1 MAIEENKVTLVG
13 VNSASVTFSNE
24 ANVEKQYKVNANVNV
39 SNGKNIDSFDGG
51 EVKSL
56 ESENQ
61 LATFYFNQNG
71 GIAINYNDHPD
82 LEAQIAIIT
91 IINSFVTDVKNTLT
105 RKESHQFQSKKG
117 KKNDEPRNVF
127 KEINSL
133 EYPLITRREGTSI
146 RTESKNHAYAC
157 RLRQSCKS
165 IR

>member
-39 SNGKNIDSFDGG
+39 SNGKTIDSFDSG
-51 EVKSL
+51 EVRSL

-91 IINSFVTDVKNTLT
+91 IINSFVTDVTKYINTKDIL
-105 RKESHQFQSKKG
+105 S
-117 KKNDEPRNVF
+117 V
-127 KEINSL
+127 
-133 EYPLITRREGTSI
+133 SI
-146 RTESKNHAYAC
+146 
-157 RLRQSCKS
+157 
-165 IR
+165 

>member
-1 MAIEENKVTLVG
+1 MVIEENKVTLVG

-61 LATFYFNQNG
+61 FATFYFNQNG

-91 IINSFVTDVKNTLT
+91 IINSFVTDVKKYINT
-105 RKESHQFQSKKG
+105 KG
-117 KKNDEPRNVF
+117 ISSV
-127 KEINSL
+127 
-133 EYPLITRREGTSI
+133 SI
-146 RTESKNHAYAC
+146 
-157 RLRQSCKS
+157 
-165 IR
+165 